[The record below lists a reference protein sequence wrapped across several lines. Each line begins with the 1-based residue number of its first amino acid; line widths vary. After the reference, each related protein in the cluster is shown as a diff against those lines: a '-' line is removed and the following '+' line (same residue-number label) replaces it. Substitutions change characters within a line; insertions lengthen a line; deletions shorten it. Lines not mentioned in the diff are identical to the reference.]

1 MRERKSALDSD
12 RALPSQRPMVPFKAT
27 RLFHTLR
34 SARRITVIANG
45 SKPIQTMALY
55 TMALYG
61 LVWMASSLRSLAMT
75 EDGSDNALP
84 AQGAAIRAAATRRFS
99 PSSTL

>member
-1 MRERKSALDSD
+1 MRERKSALDSG

-34 SARRITVIANG
+34 SAIRITVIANG
-45 SKPIQTMALY
+45 SKPIQTM
-55 TMALYG
+55 TLYG

-75 EDGSDNALP
+75 GSALP

>member
-1 MRERKSALDSD
+1 MRERKSALDSG

-27 RLFHTLR
+27 RLLHTQR

-45 SKPIQTMALY
+45 SKPIQTMALS
-55 TMALYG
+55 G

-84 AQGAAIRAAATRRFS
+84 AQGAAISAAATRRFS